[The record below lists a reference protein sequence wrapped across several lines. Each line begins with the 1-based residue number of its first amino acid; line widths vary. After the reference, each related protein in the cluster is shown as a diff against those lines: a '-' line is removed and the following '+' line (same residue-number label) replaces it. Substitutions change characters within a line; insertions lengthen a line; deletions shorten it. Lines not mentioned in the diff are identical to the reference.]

1 VTDQLPAVTLGG
13 ISKTYR
19 NAHIPAVADVSLEI
33 QEGEVL
39 SLLGPSG
46 CGKSTTLRIIA
57 GLEVPDSGVIR
68 FRDRTI
74 VDVSRRVV
82 VPANRRN
89 VGMVFQSY
97 AIWPHMTVAEN
108 VAYPL
113 KVRRVPKAQI
123 RERVARAL
131 ELVGLGGLEDRPA
144 PMLSG
149 GQQQRVAV
157 ARALTYEPSILLLDE
172 PFSNLDAA
180 LREQMRMELKLLQ
193 SRINVTILFVTHDQV
208 EALSLSDRVAVM
220 QAGYIRQIG
229 TPRELYE
236 RPADAYVRD
245 FLGKTAL
252 FRGVVEDLVED
263 GAVDVRL
270 DGSASSAVRGRAGEA
285 AEFARGSRVTLAVRP
300 EHLRLRRVDA
310 SPVAAEDVLGVGE
323 VQATLFVG
331 ERTEYRIAV
340 DQQDPVLVH
349 GRPDEPFGT
358 GDRVEIRLEPGRAT
372 VWHQP

>member
-1 VTDQLPAVTLGG
+1 LARQLPAVTLVG

-19 NAHIPAVADVSLEI
+19 NGRAPAVADVSLEI
-33 QEGEVL
+33 HEGEVL

-113 KVRRVPKAQI
+113 KVRRIPKAQI

-131 ELVGLGGLEDRPA
+131 ELVGLTGLEDRPA
-144 PMLSG
+144 PLLSG

-220 QAGYIRQIG
+220 QAGNVRQIG

-236 RPADAYVRD
+236 RPANAYVRD
-245 FLGKTAL
+245 FLGRTAL
-252 FRGVVEDLVED
+252 FRGVIEDVIGD
-263 GAVDVRL
+263 GVVDVRL
-270 DGSASSAVRGRAGEA
+270 DGSTARAIRARPGET
-285 AEFARGSRVTLAVRP
+285 AEFVRGSRVTLAVRP
-300 EHLRLRRVDA
+300 EHLRLLPVGALPAA
-310 SPVAAEDVLGVGE
+310 SEDVLGEGE

-331 ERTEYRIAV
+331 ERTEYRVAIE
-340 DQQDPVLVH
+340 QQDAVLVH

-372 VWHQP
+372 VWSRP